1 MKINNVLV
9 EMIYIMIMAM
19 MINADHGNVD
29 DLYNDDDGD
38 DTMIMNTVH

>member
-1 MKINNVLV
+1 MKMNNVLV

-19 MINADHGNVD
+19 MINADHDNVD